1 MVNPF
6 FPSCPR
12 VTVWLWVTTCGDN
25 IRSLNLRPC
34 VTTGLSQMA
43 PVPVKSP
50 FSETSFLS
58 NELKEQGRLPVPIR
72 GWGCPYQDGPK
83 EKPSTYPRFWAKVAM
98 RAGLGMLQGNFWG
111 WGMWRS
117 RWNPRETLPFLLSV
131 SSAIFSFCDL
141 GLYLTQFQVLDTM
154 WDSRKE
160 PGSWNQTDLS
170 SSFGPDT

>member
-98 RAGLGMLQGNFWG
+98 RAGLGCFKGISG
-111 WGMWRS
+111 A
-117 RWNPRETLPFLLSV
+117 EV
-131 SSAIFSFCDL
+131 CEDL
-141 GLYLTQFQVLDTM
+141 GGTLGKPSPFCSQPPAPFSASVTWAFI
-154 WDSRKE
+154 W
-160 PGSWNQTDLS
+160 LS
-170 SSFGPDT
+170 FRF